1 MGNLRKAYE
10 ISDVKITFV
19 SLVNVPANKKP
30 FLITKQEDG
39 KAGFQSGGRIIKADG
54 EGHLV
59 TGIVYEPMV
68 ADAHDN
74 FMTEAEIEKAA
85 HWFMKNGD
93 KVDIQH
99 SFQQAD
105 GLTVVESS
113 VTKADQTIEGVAVKK
128 GTWIMTIEVANDA
141 VWEAI
146 QKGALTGFSMGGIG
160 IFNDDDVDL
169 EEDKVEKA
177 DSVPE
182 KLNLLERIAR
192 AMGIESAVIKGEMR
206 DNYEKQQRL
215 NKFWI
220 AFSVLQDLLLKHDPW
235 TGDPILENDADKIRY
250 ALQEFND
257 IIIELLAT
265 NTPEELLELRKRA
278 PKPEE
283 PAEQP
288 VEKAGK
294 KMSQANR
301 DRLNDIARQLMDF
314 AKEFEDEPDAAQA
327 EDDASPSDADNTAE
341 QEGESDVSREEI
353 QNMIDE
359 SITKA
364 LAKHEEQQPEQPEIV
379 VEKTEELT
387 TETVQDMINASVE
400 KAAEAENNLD
410 EATVAEMIRKALA
423 EAFKQ
428 RGLASN
434 LEDGNAEV
442 QKSEPVHYLH
452 GIL

>member
-1 MGNLRKAYE
+1 MSKLQKSYE
-10 ISDVKITFV
+10 LSDVKITFV
-19 SLVNVPANKKP
+19 SLVDRAANKKT
-30 FLITKQEDG
+30 FLLTKQEDG

-169 EEDKVEKA
+169 EDDSKVEKA

-206 DNYEKQQRL
+206 DKYEKATRFQNFWTAFEML
-215 NKFWI
+215 NG
-220 AFSVLQDLLLKHDPW
+220 VLCKPDPW
-235 TGDPILENDADKIRY
+235 TGEPLLESDGEKIQY
-250 ALQEFND
+250 ALQEFCD
-257 IIIELLAT
+257 IITELLAT
-265 NTPEELLELRKRA
+265 SKADELVELRKA
-278 PKPEE
+278 KPKSETE
-283 PAEQP
+283 P

-359 SITKA
+359 AITKA
-364 LAKHEEQQPEQPEIV
+364 LAKPEEQQPEQPEV
-379 VEKTEELT
+379 VEVEKKEELT
-387 TETVQDMINASVE
+387 TETVQNMIDASVE
-400 KAAEAENNLD
+400 KAAEAENKLD